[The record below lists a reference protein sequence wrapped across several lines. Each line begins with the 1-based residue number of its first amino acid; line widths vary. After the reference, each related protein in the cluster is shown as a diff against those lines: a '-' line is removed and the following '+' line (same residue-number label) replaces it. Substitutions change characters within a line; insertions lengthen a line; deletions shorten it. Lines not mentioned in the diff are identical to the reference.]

1 MTAVQPP
8 PAPDNNRSEWRSEW
22 RAWQRLVFVGCVLV
36 YVGLAAFQ
44 LRLPGLEYDEA
55 IFGPAA
61 LGCTQDFLSPASPLP
76 LDSAARFSPL
86 AFSPFAVRLGSH
98 AVPLMVTPYQGA
110 LKVYLL
116 AAVLSVWDVSV
127 RTLRLPNVLVGGLTL
142 VFFGLCVARL
152 FGVPVALLGLA
163 FLATDP
169 SYIFYTRHDFNPSA
183 LVLVLVCAPLW
194 CLARWVHTRQTWL
207 WAGAFFLAGLGVYN
221 RLDSSWFLLAAGA
234 TGLGYWR
241 QSGLPRLG
249 PKEVLLA
256 GGCFVLGCGPYLF
269 FVWQRPTIAASVRS
283 VAGPPHELLAAAQV
297 KGYVL
302 WTVLNGRSLYDF
314 FADRSGINVGRVVTP
329 DGDTRVGS
337 YVASQQPLLLSS
349 LLTGSLTPYCVL
361 GLLVGMWWVR
371 PPPELQALGVFLACL
386 AACVL
391 VVQGALRGH
400 HFVLFVPFV
409 QAFVAAGLLFLRAQL
424 RSRWARTGL
433 VGLGL
438 AIVSANLGLDYRYH
452 RLLAETGGRG
462 IWSDAIYDLTGY
474 LQQRCP
480 TQRCF
485 IGDWGLGTQV
495 LTLAGGQLAI
505 EEMFWPYINTPAS
518 PPQQQRQEHQLLQ
531 LLQPLGPAAA
541 PLFVFYTDPY
551 VNFSRPKRLVYT
563 TAKKAGLELRVEQ
576 VFKHRDGI
584 PVMEVISLHTAQD
597 TRRTLPNGLDWRAS
611 RAPGQPRHTE

>member
-1 MTAVQPP
+1 MWCAG
-8 PAPDNNRSEWRSEW
+8 
-22 RAWQRLVFVGCVLV
+22 RLAGA
-36 YVGLAAFQ
+36 GL
-44 LRLPGLEYDEA
+44 
-55 IFGPAA
+55 
-61 LGCTQDFLSPASPLP
+61 
-76 LDSAARFSPL
+76 
-86 AFSPFAVRLGSH
+86 
-98 AVPLMVTPYQGA
+98 
-110 LKVYLL
+110 
-116 AAVLSVWDVSV
+116 
-127 RTLRLPNVLVGGLTL
+127 
-142 VFFGLCVARL
+142 
-152 FGVPVALLGLA
+152 
-163 FLATDP
+163 LATDP

-221 RLDSSWFLLAAGA
+221 RLDYSWFLLAAGA

-302 WTVLNGRSLYDF
+302 WTVLNGPLVVRF
-314 FADRSGINVGRVVTP
+314 FCRPLGGQCRPGGHARRRHAGGVVCRQPATSVAVLAVDR
-329 DGDTRVGS
+329 
-337 YVASQQPLLLSS
+337 QPE
-349 LLTGSLTPYCVL
+349 PVL
-361 GLLVGMWWVR
+361 CAGLLVGMWWVR
-371 PPPELQALGVFLACL
+371 PPPNSRPWDVSGLPGRVCAGRPG
-386 AACVL
+386 
-391 VVQGALRGH
+391 GAQRH

-409 QAFVAAGLLFLRAQL
+409 QAFLAAGLLFLRAQL
-424 RSRWARTGL
+424 RSRWATTGL

-462 IWSDAIYDLTGY
+462 IWSDAIYDLSGY

-531 LLQPLGPAAA
+531 LLQPVGPAAA
-541 PLFVFYTDPY
+541 PLFVFYTESICELLPT
-551 VNFSRPKRLVYT
+551 KRLVYT
-563 TAKKAGLELRVEQ
+563 SAKKAGLELRVER

-584 PVMEVISLHTAQD
+584 PVMEVISLHTGRD
-597 TRRTLPNGLDWRAS
+597 TAGRAGLE
-611 RAPGQPRHTE
+611 GQPRARAAPPH